1 MVADF
6 AAFDSSI
13 CCDVDYDLRELPSFD
28 VVLIDFEVLH
38 QESMMRDIA
47 ADPVIAAEFD
57 LEKGH
62 RKALDF
68 VDGGP
73 LNVQWLQLNS

>member
-6 AAFDSSI
+6 AAFDSLI

-47 ADPVIAAEFD
+47 ADPAIVVGSD
-57 LEKGH
+57 LEKEH
-62 RKALDF
+62 RMALDF
-68 VDGGP
+68 VDVKP
-73 LNVQWLQLNS
+73 LDVQ